1 MARVEKNRYDGWPTW
16 IKNKDAREL
25 HIATAM
31 KGQRYDGVNEVR
43 FKQTLNNVINW
54 GQIQKLKRSAL

>member
-25 HIATAM
+25 HITTAM
-31 KGQRYDGVNEVR
+31 KGQRYDGINEVR
-43 FKQTLNNVINW
+43 FKKTLYNVINW
-54 GQIQKLKRSAL
+54 GQIQQLKRTQL